1 MTDREQ
7 SFGQAAAPTAAAEGS
22 GELLYISKPRFW
34 MAQAGAGVLL
44 LCLLLWSVFGRIP
57 RKVDGDGILIRGD
70 RLFKISALG
79 GGVIQELRTKVGNV
93 VTQGQV
99 VAVLESPQLAEQIKN
114 AQKRQAELTQQYAQ
128 LTTFENRDSVRAIE
142 LLALKKFNLTRLIR
156 DHEEQSG
163 WLQEKT
169 GNQEKLLEQGLITR
183 QTLLDTKQERY
194 AILRGIEI
202 ARSELQ
208 QLLNEEHQLV
218 GQKQQLLFASQYNL
232 NEAARRLKELESDYA
247 LTTRVTSPQDGQI
260 LERQVKAGELI
271 QPGTRLFT
279 LEPIDADMVAVIYLD
294 AEEGK
299 LALPGMTAHVIPSS
313 VRKELNGYMEGI
325 IKSVAKFPATRQ
337 TMQSIL
343 ENQMLV
349 DTLSEEGSQITVY
362 ISLVRDKSTPT
373 GYHWSS
379 SKGPAIQI
387 SSGTLCTATIAV
399 EQRRPIEL
407 AIPALKKFIG
417 L

>member
-1 MTDREQ
+1 MTDRDQ
-7 SFGQAAAPTAAAEGS
+7 TFGKAATHPAAEGS

-44 LCLLLWSVFGRIP
+44 LCLMLWSVFSRIP
-57 RKVDGDGILIRGD
+57 TKVDGQGILIRGE
-70 RLFKISALG
+70 RLFRISALG
-79 GGVIQELRTKVGNV
+79 SGVIQELEIGVGNV

-114 AQKRQAELTQQYAQ
+114 AQKRQEELTQQYAQ

-142 LLALKKFNLTRLIR
+142 LLALKKLNLTRLIR
-156 DHEEQSG
+156 NHEEQSG

-183 QTLLDTKQERY
+183 QTLLDTKQARY

-208 QLLNEEHQLV
+208 QLLNEEHQLA
-218 GQKQQLLFASQYNL
+218 GQKQQLLFTSRYNL
-232 NEAARRLKELESDYA
+232 NEAARRLRELETEYN
-247 LTTRVTSPQDGQI
+247 LTTQVTSPHDGQI
-260 LERQVKAGELI
+260 LERQVKVGELI
-271 QPGTRLFT
+271 QAGTRLFT
-279 LEPIDADMVAVIYLD
+279 LEPVDEDMVAVIYLD
-294 AEEGK
+294 AEEGR
-299 LALPGMTAHVIPSS
+299 LAVPGMTAHVVPSS
-313 VRKELNGYMEGI
+313 VRKELNGYMEGV

-349 DTLSEEGSQITVY
+349 DQLSAEGSQIMVY
-362 ISLVRDKSTPT
+362 LNLVKDRTTPT

-379 SKGPAIQI
+379 SKGPGSQI
-387 SSGTLCTATIAV
+387 NSGTICTATIAV
-399 EQRRPIEL
+399 AERRPIEL
-407 AIPALKKFIG
+407 VIPALKKFIG